1 MSLKALVLA
10 IWAAIHPSAP
20 KLPDAPEIASAIE
33 TVITQDNLPPVFG
46 SREEDAAVMAY
57 YALRE
62 SWLRKHAVGDGG
74 RSFGVWQENERTGRA
89 DVLTQA
95 RAWLYMLHEG
105 ARICPDNPAA
115 PLSGGCTA
123 ASRIAARRVAKARE
137 LLAVAKRAL
146 SASHSTDETP
156 RTRSAALSPIMI
168 DGALVLP
175 PGMLGMTDASATRRP
190 SRPRRR
196 SAGSTTAIAS
206 RPIRQVPTGWYTVF
220 A

>member
-20 KLPDAPEIASAIE
+20 KLPDAPEIATAIE
-33 TVITQDNLPPVFG
+33 TVITQDSQPPVFG

-74 RSFGVWQENERTGRA
+74 RSFGVWQENEKTGRA

-95 RAWLYMLHEG
+95 RAWLYMLHAG

-115 PLSGGCTA
+115 PLSGGCKA
-123 ASRIAARRVAKARE
+123 ASRMAARRVAKARE
-137 LLAVAKRAL
+137 LLEVAKRAL
-146 SASHSTDETP
+146 SATESKEP
-156 RTRSAALSPIMI
+156 RPRARSAPLRHIKVESPYFRPSKNVGMA
-168 DGALVLP
+168 DGAWTHAPSLP
-175 PGMLGMTDASATRRP
+175 STRWSAAAYRDGAMTCVA
-190 SRPRRR
+190 
-196 SAGSTTAIAS
+196 
-206 RPIRQVPTGWYTVF
+206 
-220 A
+220 